1 MKNKICVPY
10 LLLYILVPTISFI
23 FFIIL
28 IAISSSIND
37 TLSLLLIV
45 LYSVLF
51 LLWFALVPIITP
63 ILFRNS
69 AHKKLTQSGFQIE
82 RIYST
87 FTYSLMI
94 DIKRGK
100 IAMLTSFNPFTATVI
115 SANSLDK
122 IWIDTGNSHGN
133 TKTNRV
139 GVLFRSGNE
148 VTRFDTYC
156 QQRRIYLPINHPAII
171 AAIQK
176 ADTIAQE
183 LNEAWKNSSKACN

>member
-100 IAMLTSFNPFTATVI
+100 IAMLLPLI
-115 SANSLDK
+115 RLLLP
-122 IWIDTGNSHGN
+122 
-133 TKTNRV
+133 
-139 GVLFRSGNE
+139 LFLQILLIRYG
-148 VTRFDTYC
+148 
-156 QQRRIYLPINHPAII
+156 
-171 AAIQK
+171 
-176 ADTIAQE
+176 
-183 LNEAWKNSSKACN
+183 